1 MGLTFGKFKF
11 GILDV
16 DPIHMVISSLFVIYS
31 VIGPAQAQVKP
42 DEKIKTITPVEVR
55 TREGQLRT
63 CSITAESFTKW
74 DGRDVVKMKGVK
86 ANGCGSGDFFFEKP
100 VTIVAE
106 SGARYTIPAN
116 RTILYLSE
124 RGAQIDVK
132 DDKKGGIAVET
143 GGKHELSDRIYSSF
157 EERKKESAALIEAF
171 QAEIAKK
178 DYSKARE
185 AYSKIVH
192 THELYSGEIKKIGDA
207 FASIP
212 SSERPLKTY
221 DGDMRP
227 EMEALQKT
235 FGDVDF
241 DKMTLKEYL
250 AFAKDW
256 ADHPDQFKGKG
267 DQTYL
272 FRILDQIGV
281 PKESQYDL
289 FYRAYASRM
298 AKVRKAYL
306 AKQQPEFSDTY
317 IIGTCINSM
326 RRVPQ
331 GEEFLKGL
339 KANLARLDPKEQDYL
354 GSNIFELMQ
363 YLPEKP
369 KTAEPPQEPA
379 SSGSG
384 K

>member
-1 MGLTFGKFKF
+1 
-11 GILDV
+11 
-16 DPIHMVISSLFVIYS
+16 MVISFLLALSS
-31 VIGPAQAQVKP
+31 VSDPAQAQLG
-42 DEKIKTITPVEVR
+42 ERIKTISPVEVR

-63 CSITAESFTKW
+63 CSLTADSFNKW
-74 DGRDVVKMKGVK
+74 EGRDVVQMKGVK
-86 ANGCGSGDFFFEKP
+86 ATGCGSGDFFFEKP

-143 GGKHELSDRIYSSF
+143 DGKHELSDRIYAVY
-157 EERKKESAALIEAF
+157 EERKKESAVLIEAF
-171 QAEIAKK
+171 HAEIAKK

-192 THELYSGEIKKIGDA
+192 THELYSSEIKKIGDG

-212 SSERPLKTY
+212 SAERPLKTY
-221 DGDMRP
+221 DGDMRFD
-227 EMEALQKT
+227 MEELKKT
-235 FGDVDF
+235 FGGVDF

-256 ADHPDQFKGKG
+256 ADHPDKFKGKG

-289 FYRAYASRM
+289 FFRAYASRM
-298 AKVRKAYL
+298 SKVRKAYF
-306 AKQQPEFSDTY
+306 AKQEPEFSDTY
-317 IIGTCINSM
+317 VIGTSITSM

-331 GEEFLKGL
+331 GEAFLKGL
-339 KANLARLDPKEQDYL
+339 RENLARLDPKEQDYL
-354 GSNIFELMQ
+354 ASNIFELTP

-369 KTAEPPQEPA
+369 KAAEPPQEPSQEPA
-379 SSGSG
+379 DSGSG